1 MDELLAHAWRML
13 LLVRGIAGL
22 LLGLLA
28 LLAPGI
34 TLVLLIAMFAASAL
48 LGCAA
53 AVVTAFRHRSSQK
66 DRWISLPL
74 GLCRP

>member
-1 MDELLAHAWRML
+1 MA

-22 LLGLLA
+22 LMGLLA

-34 TLVLLIAMFAASAL
+34 TPVLLIAMFAAHAL
-48 LGCAA
+48 SGCAA
-53 AVVTAFRHRSSQK
+53 AVVKGLQHRSSQK
-66 DRWISLPL
+66 DRWIPLPL